1 MIPMPDSAVAGNS
14 RGGGALKAASSAAR
28 FVAGGTDLLV
38 NLRRG
43 LGAPTDLI
51 DLSTVG
57 NLNSVRRDGDAMWV
71 GAAVTLANLARHPDV
86 LSAYPA
92 LVEAA
97 LAVAGPTHRAAATLA
112 AIYCRIHAACFL

>member
-1 MIPMPDSAVAGNS
+1 MILMPDFRYHRPTTLEEAV
-14 RGGGALKAASSAAR
+14 RLKAAASAAR

-57 NLNSVRRDGDAMWV
+57 DLDSSGTTAMPSGRARR
-71 GAAVTLANLARHPDV
+71 
-86 LSAYPA
+86 
-92 LVEAA
+92 
-97 LAVAGPTHRAAATLA
+97 
-112 AIYCRIHAACFL
+112 